1 MLDFR
6 TRIFRLRD
14 RKKIK
19 AIYNEFLIDQNY
31 LESALF
37 LPLAT
42 NSTKKL
48 LVIRIRRIGV
58 LERSLCQLAHAIYP
72 KSTTARANL
81 PVVLCRLLRS
91 FGNVAFVLEPSARAM
106 IARMEHCP
114 PACVNFAKATRAR

>member
-1 MLDFR
+1 MLDVR

-31 LESALF
+31 RESALF

-58 LERSLCQLAHAIYP
+58 LERSLCQLAHAINP

-81 PVVLCRLLRS
+81 PVVLGRLLRS
-91 FGNVAFVLEPSARAM
+91 FGNVAFVLAPSARAM
-106 IARMEHCP
+106 IARMEHWP
-114 PACVNFAKATRAR
+114 PACVNFDKATRAR